1 MDTVSMRKHWKQIAR
16 SLKRR
21 FGILKDTDLVLSEG
35 KEEELMA
42 AIGQKLGKTRDD
54 LRMLIEAL

>member
-54 LRMLIEAL
+54 LRTLIEAL